1 MPTTSVGVEINQTV
15 QGGALSSWDETLSRG
30 TESTD
35 NFLTVSK
42 EPLGRLA
49 LASKFRKPTYAGWM
63 LFSLR
68 VGPAVSCFCFSSGLS
83 SGLIQPLLVC
93 PRTSSATELKPLRHC
108 PVCHAHRKEPTHQM
122 GLYEL

>member
-1 MPTTSVGVEINQTV
+1 MPAASGGVEINETV

-35 NFLTVSK
+35 DFLTVSK

-49 LASKFRKPTYAGWM
+49 LASKFRKHAYVGWM

-68 VGPAVSCFCFSSGLS
+68 VGLAVSCFCCS
-83 SGLIQPLLVC
+83 
-93 PRTSSATELKPLRHC
+93 
-108 PVCHAHRKEPTHQM
+108 
-122 GLYEL
+122 